1 MQIINN
7 NESVLIESLYNLLK
21 DIRKVINLEK
31 SSPIYDE
38 DNIIINEKSKEIII
52 SNVGKSSINNGKL
65 TEYSKIIS
73 YKICYNGIDKDVVIN
88 IKRGLDFNKSF
99 VLDNKNEYTNKI
111 YQLLNLMIYDNS
123 DIAKCQKVVDFYL
136 TI

>member
-38 DNIIINEKSKEIII
+38 DNIIINEKK
-52 SNVGKSSINNGKL
+52 
-65 TEYSKIIS
+65 
-73 YKICYNGIDKDVVIN
+73 
-88 IKRGLDFNKSF
+88 
-99 VLDNKNEYTNKI
+99 
-111 YQLLNLMIYDNS
+111 
-123 DIAKCQKVVDFYL
+123 
-136 TI
+136 